1 MFCSKHPTS
10 FEEKKGLL
18 YYKKIKVGGMA
29 IWQIFQKDA
38 IYIICQS
45 LIQGHHPWN
54 KISNTLFNL
63 TVFWHSI
70 SMTHD
75 PAGCGTSSNY

>member
-1 MFCSKHPTS
+1 
-10 FEEKKGLL
+10 
-18 YYKKIKVGGMA
+18 MA

-63 TVFWHSI
+63 TVFDIQYQWHMIQQDVALHRII
-70 SMTHD
+70 SKIVK
-75 PAGCGTSSNY
+75 GIWLLI